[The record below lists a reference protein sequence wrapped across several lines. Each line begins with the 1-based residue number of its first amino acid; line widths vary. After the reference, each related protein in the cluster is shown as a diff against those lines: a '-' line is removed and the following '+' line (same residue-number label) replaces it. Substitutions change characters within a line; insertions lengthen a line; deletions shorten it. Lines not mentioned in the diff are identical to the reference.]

1 MIVLLSPSAHGLGDV
16 NVVVRRLNSNVFAGR
31 NDSVVGNLHSG
42 LAARIWLKNRDR
54 SSPASSGFE
63 VFKWGPGFGGP
74 KGHCPLYIFEGLLLG
89 TPRVAVTALAKC
101 ESGALCGSIAVGL

>member
-1 MIVLLSPSAHGLGDV
+1 MIVLLSPSAPGLGDV
-16 NVVVRRLNSNVFAGR
+16 NAVVRRLNSNVFAGR

-63 VFKWGPGFGGP
+63 VFKMGSRFWRSRGP
-74 KGHCPLYIFEGLLLG
+74 LSVVYL
-89 TPRVAVTALAKC
+89 
-101 ESGALCGSIAVGL
+101 